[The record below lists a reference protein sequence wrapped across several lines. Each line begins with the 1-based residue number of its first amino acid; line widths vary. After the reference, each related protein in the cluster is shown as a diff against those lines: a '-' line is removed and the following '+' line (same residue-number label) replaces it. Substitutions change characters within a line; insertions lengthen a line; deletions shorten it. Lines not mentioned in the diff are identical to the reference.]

1 VVAQRVTWPSAE
13 ELEANRRNLIRRL
26 QATIADYETRHGIRS
41 DQLRAELTAGR
52 IRETA
57 EIADWL
63 ISFKTLRKLQ
73 HERPA
78 RVE

>member
-1 VVAQRVTWPSAE
+1 MVAQRATWPSAE
-13 ELEANRRNLIRRL
+13 ELEANRQELIRQL
-26 QATIADYETRHGIRS
+26 QATIHDYEIRHGVPS
-41 DQLRAELTAGR
+41 EKLPAELAAGR

-63 ISFKTLRKLQ
+63 ISLNALRKLRN
-73 HERPA
+73 ERPA